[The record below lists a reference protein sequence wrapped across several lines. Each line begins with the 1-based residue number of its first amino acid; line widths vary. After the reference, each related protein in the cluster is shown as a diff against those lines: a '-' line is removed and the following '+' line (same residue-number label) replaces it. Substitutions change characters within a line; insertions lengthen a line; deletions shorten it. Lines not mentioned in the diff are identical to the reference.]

1 MTTAE
6 FRLPDL
12 GEGLTSAELVSWH
25 VDVGEHVRIDQVI
38 ADVET
43 AKAQVELPSPYAGV
57 VTELLAEPGESVPVG
72 AAIIRI
78 ESTDSAGAS
87 TSTPPVLVGYGP
99 QTAHASRRRKRV
111 PPAPAQHSEMARAM
125 TGSARAPQA
134 TVFVT
139 IDVTASMKLLDTLRT
154 SADFENCSV
163 TPLTLA
169 AKSLV
174 TAIASHP
181 SVNATWDEAAER
193 SVVHPRINLG
203 IAVASD
209 RGLLVP
215 NIKDA
220 GSLTLREIAR
230 LITELTSTARAGRTD
245 VEHLTGGTVT
255 ITNVGVFGVDGGV
268 ALLNPGEAA
277 ILALGSVNER
287 PWVRGGQIVIRHV
300 ATLSLTFDHRALDGQ
315 QASQFLTLVASML
328 ADPAV
333 LLAHL

>member
-25 VDVGEHVRIDQVI
+25 VNVGERVSIDQVI

-43 AKAQVELPSPYAGV
+43 AKAQVELPSPYTGV
-57 VTELLAEPGESVPVG
+57 VAELLAEPGATVPVG
-72 AAIIRI
+72 APIIRI
-78 ESTDSAGAS
+78 ESTDPVGADASA
-87 TSTPPVLVGYGP
+87 PPVLVGYGP
-99 QTAHASRRRKRV
+99 QTAHASRRRRKAS
-111 PPAPAQHSEMARAM
+111 PESAQHKQMARAM
-125 TGSARAPQA
+125 TASARAPQA

-139 IDVTASMKLLDTLRT
+139 SDVTASMELLETLSK

-181 SVNATWDEAAER
+181 GVNATWDETAER
-193 SVVHPRINLG
+193 SVVHPHVNLG

-209 RGLLVP
+209 SGLVVP

-220 GSLTLREIAR
+220 DSLTLREIALR
-230 LITELTSTARAGRTD
+230 ITELTSTARAGRTD
-245 VEHLTGGTVT
+245 VAHLTGGTIT

-287 PWVRGGQIVIRHV
+287 PWVRGGQITIRQV
-300 ATLSLTFDHRALDGQ
+300 VTLSLTFDHRALDGQ

-328 ADPAV
+328 TDPAV

>member
-25 VDVGEHVRIDQVI
+25 VDVGEHVSIDQVI

-43 AKAQVELPSPYAGV
+43 AKAQVELPSPYTGV
-57 VTELLAEPGESVPVG
+57 VAELLAEPGATVPVG
-72 AAIIRI
+72 APIIRI
-78 ESTDSAGAS
+78 ESTDPVGADASA
-87 TSTPPVLVGYGP
+87 PPVLVGYGP
-99 QTAHASRRRKRV
+99 QTAHASRRRRKGS
-111 PPAPAQHSEMARAM
+111 PESAQHKQMARAM
-125 TGSARAPQA
+125 TASARAPQA

-139 IDVTASMKLLDTLRT
+139 IDVTASMELLDTLRNC
-154 SADFENCSV
+154 ADFENCSV

-174 TAIASHP
+174 TAIASYP
-181 SVNATWDEAAER
+181 GVNATWDDTAEC
-193 SVVHPRINLG
+193 SVVHPHVNLG

-209 RGLLVP
+209 SGLVVP

-220 GSLTLREIAR
+220 GSLTLREVALR
-230 LITELTSTARAGRTD
+230 ITELTSTARAGRTD
-245 VEHLTGGTVT
+245 IAHLTGGTIT
-255 ITNVGVFGVDGGV
+255 ITNVGVVGVDGGV

-287 PWVRGGQIVIRHV
+287 PWVRCGQITIRQV
-300 ATLSLTFDHRALDGQ
+300 VTLSLTFDHRALDGQ

>member
-25 VDVGEHVRIDQVI
+25 VDVGEHVSIDQVI

-57 VTELLAEPGESVPVG
+57 VTELLAEPGEAVPVG
-72 AAIIRI
+72 APIIRI
-78 ESTDSAGAS
+78 ESTDPAGAS
-87 TSTPPVLVGYGP
+87 TSAPPVLVGYGP
-99 QTAHASRRRKRV
+99 ATAHASRRRKRV
-111 PPAPAQHSEMARAM
+111 PPAPAQHREMARAM

-139 IDVTASMKLLDTLRT
+139 IDVTASMELLDTLRT

-287 PWVRGGQIVIRHV
+287 PWVRGGQIVIRQV